1 MRQEKNNITYIGNCF
16 SHDFSDSNDWHNKGF
31 AILDTETNEIEYY
44 EWENAPKYCSTFVSK
59 INEIEFGSNMILKLM
74 NDTALTQVDLNK
86 FDDELRK
93 IPQIKDVLIYPAEM
107 SVENVNVETN
117 VEAIDNINTLVEDL
131 ISNMD
136 MENVS
141 NNKLIEIYR
150 ELETK

>member
-1 MRQEKNNITYIGNCF
+1 
-16 SHDFSDSNDWHNKGF
+16 
-31 AILDTETNEIEYY
+31 
-44 EWENAPKYCSTFVSK
+44 
-59 INEIEFGSNMILKLM
+59 
-74 NDTALTQVDLNK
+74 LNK

-117 VEAIDNINTLVEDL
+117 VKAIDNINTLVEDL

>member
-1 MRQEKNNITYIGNCF
+1 
-16 SHDFSDSNDWHNKGF
+16 
-31 AILDTETNEIEYY
+31 
-44 EWENAPKYCSTFVSK
+44 
-59 INEIEFGSNMILKLM
+59 M

>member
-31 AILDTETNEIEYY
+31 AILDTETNDINYY
-44 EWENAPKYCSTFVSK
+44 EWEDAPKYCSTFVSQMA
-59 INEIEFGSNMILKLM
+59 NIEFGSNMILKLM
-74 NDTALTQVDLNK
+74 NDTTLTQVDLNK

-107 SVENVNVETN
+107 SIENGEVQTDIKN
-117 VEAIDNINTLVEDL
+117 IDNIDTIIEEL

-150 ELETK
+150 DLEIK